1 MSYPH
6 ETVNSQV
13 GVNFALADKYG
24 DETFMCAKF
33 KNGEPCEEW
42 VEISW
47 KDAAGQIKKF
57 GAGLIEM
64 GINKNDRV
72 AIFAHNR
79 PRWVISD
86 LGIQGAGGIGVPVY
100 PTSTDSQL
108 EFILN
113 DCGATAIVVGDQ
125 ALLDQALKVKPA
137 VPALKFIVTMMP
149 VKGNVNP
156 DVVVFDDILAKG
168 AKSSQALAEFD
179 KRKSA
184 ISLDDVAAII
194 YTSGTTGNPKGVVLT
209 QGNFQAQNILTLGAP
224 FTQKIL
230 ERGIRFTTLCHL
242 PLCHIMGRASD
253 YHAQMA
259 LGSTIYF
266 AESIA
271 KVQKNLLEVRPQLLA
286 SIPRLYEKV
295 YEGVQQYSS
304 RLTGY
309 KKKVFDW
316 SIESGNKATE
326 YMVRGEKLPFGVSI
340 KFALSNI
347 LVFRHVRR
355 MAGLDRLT
363 SAISGGGALSPEI
376 TSFFRA
382 MNVIIAEGYGL
393 TETTS
398 PVAWNGPRFHEPL
411 PDKWIYKKAF
421 EWLIDAMV
429 VMQGRGKNP
438 FTSPIGLLKI
448 VVASKLVIPK
458 ILIKPGFVGR
468 PLDGTDIKLAE
479 DGEILVKG
487 PQVFEWKKGYFNQ
500 KEKTDEVF
508 TEDGYFKT
516 GDIGTF
522 DKDGFLKITDRKK
535 ELLVT
540 SGGKNIAPQPIELAL
555 IVDPF
560 IDQACVI
567 GDGRKFISAL
577 IVPQYDIL
585 EKYAREKG
593 INYRDSEDLICL
605 PEIKAFYTEKV
616 AKINEKFAK
625 YEQIKKFQLLPHSF
639 SLETGELTPTLKMKR
654 RVIYDKYSGEIESMY
669 V

>member
-6 ETVNSQV
+6 ETENSQV
-13 GVNFALADKYG
+13 GVNFALAEKYG

-33 KNGEPCEEW
+33 KDGEPCEEW

-47 KDAAGQIKKF
+47 RDAADQIKKF

-64 GINKNDRV
+64 GINKNDRI

-79 PRWVISD
+79 PRWVICD

-113 DCGATAIVVGDQ
+113 DCGATALVAGDQ
-125 ALLDQALKVKPA
+125 DLLEQALRVKPN
-137 VPALKFIVTMMP
+137 VPSLKFIVIM
-149 VKGNVNP
+149 KKANNP
-156 DVVVFDDILAKG
+156 DVVVFDDLLAKG
-168 AKSSQALAEFD
+168 AQSSPSLAEFD
-179 KRKSA
+179 KRKSE
-184 ISLDDVAAII
+184 ISLNDVAAII

-209 QGNFQAQNILTLGAP
+209 QGNFQAQNKLTLGAP
-224 FTQKIL
+224 FTMKIL

-295 YEGVQQYSS
+295 YEGVQQYAS

-316 SIESGNKATE
+316 SIRSGTKATE

-340 KFALSNI
+340 KFALSNV
-347 LVFRHVRR
+347 LVFRHIRR
-355 MAGLDRLT
+355 MSGLDRLT

-421 EWLIDAMV
+421 EWLIDTMV

-438 FTSPIGLLKI
+438 FTTPIGLLKI

-500 KEKTDEVF
+500 KGKTDEVF

-522 DKDGFLKITDRKK
+522 DHDGFLKITDRKK

-540 SGGKNIAPQPIELAL
+540 SGGKNIAPQPIELAM
-555 IVDPF
+555 IVDPY

-577 IVPQYDIL
+577 IVPQYEIL
-585 EKYAREKG
+585 ERYAKEQG
-593 INYRDSEDLICL
+593 INYRDSEDLIQL
-605 PEIKAFYTEKV
+605 PEIMDFYKDRM
-616 AKINEKFAK
+616 AKINEKFAR

-669 V
+669 T

>member
-1 MSYPH
+1 MGYPH
-6 ETVNSQV
+6 ETENSQV
-13 GVNFALADKYG
+13 GLNFTLAEKFG
-24 DETFMCAKF
+24 DEAFMCAKF
-33 KNGEPCEEW
+33 RNGEPCDEW
-42 VEISW
+42 VKMSW
-47 KDAAGQIKKF
+47 RESADQIRKF
-57 GAGLIEM
+57 GAGMIEM
-64 GINKNDRV
+64 GIVKHDRV
-72 AIFAHNR
+72 AIFSHNC

-86 LGIQGAGGIGVPVY
+86 LGTQGAGGIGVPVY

-113 DCGATAIVVGDQ
+113 DCGATTLVAGDK
-125 ALLDQALKVKPA
+125 ALLDQALNVKPK
-137 VPALKFIVTMMP
+137 VPTLKFIVALMP
-149 VKGNVNP
+149 MKGQAPANVIS
-156 DVVVFDDILAKG
+156 FDDLLEKG
-168 AKSSQALAEFD
+168 AQSSKALAEFD
-179 KRKSA
+179 KRKSE
-184 ISLDDVAAII
+184 ISLEDIGAII

-209 QGNFQAQNILTLGAP
+209 QGNFKAQNELTLGAP
-224 FTQKIL
+224 FTMKIL
-230 ERGIRFTTLCHL
+230 ERGIRFKTLCHL

-271 KVQKNLLEVRPQLLA
+271 RVQQNLLDVRPQLLA

-295 YEGVQQYSS
+295 YEGVQLYSKK
-304 RLTGY
+304 LKGF

-316 SIESGNKATE
+316 SMKAGGEATE
-326 YMVRGEKLPFGVSI
+326 YMVCGKRLPLSVSI
-340 KFALSNI
+340 KFALANI

-355 MAGLDRLT
+355 MSGLDRLA

-376 TSFFRA
+376 TRFFRA

-398 PVAWNGPRFHEPL
+398 PVAWNGPRFSEPL
-411 PDKWIYKKAF
+411 PDKWYYKLAF
-421 EWLIDAMV
+421 EWLIDSMV

-438 FTSPIGLLKI
+438 FTSPIGLIKVL
-448 VVASKLVIPK
+448 VASKLVIPK

-468 PLDGTDIKLAE
+468 PLDGTDIKLAG

-500 KEKTDEVF
+500 KGKTDEVF
-508 TEDGYFKT
+508 TDDGYFKT

-522 DKDGFLKITDRKK
+522 DHDGFLKITDRKK

-540 SGGKNIAPQPIELAL
+540 SGGKNIAPQPIELSM
-555 IVDPF
+555 IVDSF

-567 GDGRKFISAL
+567 GDGRKYISAL
-577 IVPQYDIL
+577 IVPQFAEL
-585 EKYAREKG
+585 EKYAKEQG
-593 INYRDSEDLICL
+593 ISYTDPEDLIQK
-605 PEIKAFYTEKV
+605 PEIV
-616 AKINEKFAK
+616 ALFNERITKINENFAR
-625 YEQIKKFQLLPHSF
+625 YEQIKKFQLLPDSF

-654 RVIYDKYSGEIESMY
+654 RVIYDKYAGQIESMY
-669 V
+669 A